1 MDFCELRLQTET
13 EMLRRNITKQL
24 WDWKSID
31 HDYEKRG
38 KKNGR
43 RAK

>member
-1 MDFCELRLQTET
+1 MDFYELKLQMET
-13 EMLRRNITKQL
+13 EMRSRKITKQL

>member
-1 MDFCELRLQTET
+1 MET
-13 EMLRRNITKQL
+13 LRRNITKQL

-31 HDYEKRG
+31 RDYEKRG
-38 KKNGR
+38 KKSGKKSGR